1 MLNFFSLS
9 NLLAF
14 YDSRVNYIG
23 QLGEE
28 SSLTQGISLNKDMD
42 KQVES
47 SLKEIMNTA
56 RDNVIRRGK
65 KSYQRE

>member
-1 MLNFFSLS
+1 
-9 NLLAF
+9 
-14 YDSRVNYIG
+14 
-23 QLGEE
+23 
-28 SSLTQGISLNKDMD
+28 MD

-65 KSYQRE
+65 KSYQREWNRREKDTIRGISKIHGEYIANIFN

>member
-23 QLGEE
+23 LLGEE